1 MAETTIDNNSVE
13 HEVEETLEKT
23 NLGHMI
29 NENKNLIL
37 TLGAILLA
45 VIVGVSIYKSQAKKS
60 LDAELQTLYKFRSG
74 ALADFQQKKINSDAF
89 VKKFN
94 ALDAKAQANA
104 GYIGL
109 AVASADALISQNDTT
124 TAIAILEGALE
135 KLNANSYSFQLV
147 SHQLATLY
155 EDAGR
160 ADDAIATLEKM
171 ITGKYKILLS
181 KVYFDLGRLYLAKGD
196 LNKAKN
202 NFEYVV
208 NGFSKDKLSDYSK
221 LYLQEIEKR
230 AKSSN

>member
-1 MAETTIDNNSVE
+1 MAETTIDNNSLE
-13 HEVEETLEKT
+13 HEVEQTLEKT

-37 TLGAILLA
+37 IIGAILLA
-45 VIVGVSIYKSQAKKS
+45 VIVGVSIYKSQAKKA
-60 LDAELQTLYKFRSG
+60 LNAELQTLYKFRSG

-94 ALDAKAQANA
+94 ALDAKAQSNA

-109 AVASADALISQNDTT
+109 AVASADALISQDDTT

-160 ADDAIATLEKM
+160 AD
-171 ITGKYKILLS
+171 
-181 KVYFDLGRLYLAKGD
+181 
-196 LNKAKN
+196 N
-202 NFEYVV
+202 
-208 NGFSKDKLSDYSK
+208 
-221 LYLQEIEKR
+221 
-230 AKSSN
+230 